1 MIVRS
6 TRVCVSSVGEIIIQR
21 SSSFVDRW
29 RMKKKRD
36 EQKGTFELHQNALG
50 MTCIIDPPSTNA
62 PEVSSRFSCKCTVR
76 TWGLRSVDLCA
87 KITRIVHDNINFSR
101 LFLRMKMWVIFV
113 YNATSNLGI
122 AQDDI
127 ILIKFAPEHQTE
139 QQTSRRELFS
149 VFHSFFHSSPT
160 HFNITFSST
169 LSSPYH

>member
-76 TWGLRSVDLCA
+76 TWGLRSVAKCA
-87 KITRIVHDNINFSR
+87 KKNESSTTKKISLVSFWENVSNICVQRHLKS
-101 LFLRMKMWVIFV
+101 WE
-113 YNATSNLGI
+113 S
-122 AQDDI
+122 
-127 ILIKFAPEHQTE
+127 
-139 QQTSRRELFS
+139 SRRYNIDQIRPWAS
-149 VFHSFFHSSPT
+149 NWTTNVSSW
-160 HFNITFSST
+160 II
-169 LSSPYH
+169 